1 VPDTHPGGDKPFPA
15 TALLNNS
22 FNISAGETVV
32 VGTSRLHGDRALI
45 VLVTAVAAG
54 K

>member
-1 VPDTHPGGDKPFPA
+1 LILD
-15 TALLNNS
+15 NS

-32 VGTSRLHGDRALI
+32 VGTSRVQGDRALV
-45 VLVTAVAAG
+45 VLLTAVAAG